1 MKIKFIIIVFL
12 LVKASLSFSQNKISG
27 KIIEQSKEA
36 LPFANII
43 LYQLE
48 NKKTLTGT
56 TSDDNGLY
64 NLKNVSN
71 GSYWLE
77 VSVLGFETKKSEPFV
92 LSEDNNQIEL
102 NFILKEEAQ
111 TLNEVVIKSTRP
123 VIRQTAEKLIVD
135 LEKSEMI
142 SSNLQDVMKKVP
154 GVIVTNGRISYA
166 GQRGVRIL
174 LNGKTTD
181 YIDTASLLRD
191 FPADNIARVEL
202 VQQPGAEF
210 DAEGSGPLINIIL
223 KKNVRLGTH
232 GNIKAYQ
239 GYDNQYEY
247 ATSASL
253 ASYKNRL
260 NWQINTGYSKITN
273 REDLFIKRKVNNQIY
288 DQSSISPYDPVNFRV
303 SGALD
308 YYFNEKHS
316 VGLSARHIFTDS
328 NRITSNSTKI
338 IQNKVSDE
346 LITENNFDKER
357 IIFNI
362 NPYYEFDDEKNK
374 ILLDFDYVN
383 YSNENINN
391 LYQIGQSNID
401 YNNQRYFQNGKYQIV
416 TSKLDYKRTVS
427 ENLNWMMGIK
437 YSGVNTDNDLRSFS
451 ENTQGIFTQNNNQS
465 NRFLIDENIIASYV
479 KFTSNYDKW
488 SFSGG
493 LRWEKSTTKG
503 TSKNPDET
511 KSREISKLFPSASIG
526 RKISEKIG
534 ANISYSYRIRRPSYN
549 SLNSFVYYYDPY
561 TFEEGNPNLKPA
573 FTNSFQFGLTYD
585 DQPFFS
591 IGYRDTSDSLL
602 ELITQNDTTAQTS
615 RSVINLSEEKNWN
628 FRAFAPLNFIEGL
641 EGYSGLIVNHN
652 SYKSRNL
659 SPNLDLS
666 KWSLTW
672 YTNIE
677 YKFPW
682 NINSELTGY
691 YTSGG
696 LQGQIQHE
704 WLAGLSFAMSK
715 KFLKDKLKI
724 NLGIGEILNRQ
735 FKGIIKYNNINAD
748 LISDW
753 SRQNVYFQLTYNFG
767 SKFNKKKK
775 RSNTSKEEE
784 DRIKNNN

>member
-123 VIRQTAEKLIVD
+123 VIRQTSEKLIVD

-316 VGLSARHIFTDS
+316 VGLSARRIFTDS

-437 YSGVNTDNDLRSFS
+437 YSGVNTDND
-451 ENTQGIFTQNNNQS
+451 
-465 NRFLIDENIIASYV
+465 
-479 KFTSNYDKW
+479 
-488 SFSGG
+488 
-493 LRWEKSTTKG
+493 
-503 TSKNPDET
+503 
-511 KSREISKLFPSASIG
+511 
-526 RKISEKIG
+526 
-534 ANISYSYRIRRPSYN
+534 
-549 SLNSFVYYYDPY
+549 
-561 TFEEGNPNLKPA
+561 
-573 FTNSFQFGLTYD
+573 
-585 DQPFFS
+585 
-591 IGYRDTSDSLL
+591 
-602 ELITQNDTTAQTS
+602 
-615 RSVINLSEEKNWN
+615 
-628 FRAFAPLNFIEGL
+628 
-641 EGYSGLIVNHN
+641 
-652 SYKSRNL
+652 
-659 SPNLDLS
+659 
-666 KWSLTW
+666 
-672 YTNIE
+672 
-677 YKFPW
+677 
-682 NINSELTGY
+682 
-691 YTSGG
+691 
-696 LQGQIQHE
+696 
-704 WLAGLSFAMSK
+704 
-715 KFLKDKLKI
+715 
-724 NLGIGEILNRQ
+724 
-735 FKGIIKYNNINAD
+735 
-748 LISDW
+748 
-753 SRQNVYFQLTYNFG
+753 
-767 SKFNKKKK
+767 
-775 RSNTSKEEE
+775 
-784 DRIKNNN
+784 

>member
-1 MKIKFIIIVFL
+1 MKTKLIIIVFL
-12 LVKASLSFSQNKISG
+12 LIKASLSFAQNKISG

-48 NKKTLTGT
+48 NKKILTGT
-56 TSDDNGLY
+56 ISDDNGLY
-64 NLKNVSN
+64 NFKNVSN

-166 GQRGVRIL
+166 GQRSVRIL
-174 LNGKTTD
+174 INGKTTN
-181 YIDTASLLRD
+181 YMDTASLLRD

-260 NWQINTGYSKITN
+260 NWQINTGYSKYTN

-316 VGLSARHIFTDS
+316 VGLSARRIFTDS
-328 NRITSNSTKI
+328 DRITSNSTRI
-338 IQNKVSDE
+338 FEDNLSNEI
-346 LITENNFDKER
+346 LTESNFDKER

-374 ILLDFDYVN
+374 ILLDFDYVD
-383 YSNENINN
+383 YSNDNVNN
-391 LYQIGQSNID
+391 LYQVGQSTID
-401 YNNQRYFQNGKYQIV
+401 YSNQRYFQNGKYQIF

-427 ENLNWMMGIK
+427 ENLNWMLGIK
-437 YSGVNTDNDLRSFS
+437 YSDVNTDSDLNSFF

-503 TSKNPDET
+503 ISTNPDET

-534 ANISYSYRIRRPSYN
+534 TNISYSYRIRRPSYN

-591 IGYRDTSDSLL
+591 IGYRDTSDSLF
-602 ELITQNDTTAQTS
+602 ELITQNDTTAETS

-628 FRAFAPLNFIEGL
+628 FRVFAPLNFVEGL

-677 YKFPW
+677 YKLPW

-696 LQGQIQHE
+696 LQGQIEHE

-715 KFLKDKLKI
+715 KFMKDKLKI
-724 NLGIGEILNRQ
+724 NIGIGEILNRQ
-735 FKGIIKYNNINAD
+735 FKGVIKYNNINAD

-753 SRQNVYFQLTYNFG
+753 SRQNVYLQLTYNFG
-767 SKFNKKKK
+767 SKFNKKKE

-784 DRIKNNN
+784 DRIKDNN